1 MAAGTASAG
10 VRGRRRAAM
19 GALVGLALGAACG
32 YAANGREGPPS
43 AARDEAARAAALL
56 LMLDAGRVPTAAAA
70 PAPALPVRLVAG
82 ADYVA
87 GGRHATRVRIA
98 AVGIDAEVRSVGYTL
113 RSGTLEYDVPRFD
126 AGHYAGT
133 ADPGEPGNLVIG
145 GHVTNRGSAA
155 VFRRLPDVTIGD
167 VVEVFRGEERFRYAV
182 TELRTV
188 APEATNVM
196 AQTSAATLTL
206 ITCSPTG
213 DNRYR
218 VVVIGRLL

>member
-19 GALVGLALGAACG
+19 GALVGLALAAAFG
-32 YAANGREGPPS
+32 FAANGREGPPS
-43 AARDEAARAAALL
+43 AARDEAA
-56 LMLDAGRVPTAAAA
+56 
-70 PAPALPVRLVAG
+70 APALPVRLVAG